1 MPGVFD
7 GFLGWMQILP
17 GKWLHEILYNLPKQ
31 LVLYE
36 NHGKGKAELKIAKFL
51 RYLLQFTFLK

>member
-7 GFLGWMQILP
+7 GFLGRMQILP
-17 GKWLHEILYNLPKQ
+17 GKWLHEVLYNLPKQ

-36 NHGKGKAELKIAKFL
+36 KHGKGKAELKDC
-51 RYLLQFTFLK
+51 